1 MRGGDHG
8 GFAVGGRRL
17 GNHQLRWLCAR
28 CAGQAHRKRVRSRR
42 IVLVGRTGMDVAG
55 EEGRAGEAARGS
67 ARSPRRHG
75 RQGEASFLVTLAAV
89 LALAVL
95 ISWPQVCD
103 EVRFFATGSLVD
115 ARGGQPVPQD
125 DAVTP
130 ALDASL
136 VRAAALLPRTAICA
150 VATGAWNR
158 TYFRASYLLMPRRV
172 WPVGPGFADGPL
184 SAAQIAAT
192 MAAHRAN
199 CLLAA
204 AGVPKPVAMRR
215 LAASGGGLA
224 LYVECRCGVD
234 NAPAAA
240 RGQPG
245 LRRSLAREQR
255 R

>member
-1 MRGGDHG
+1 
-8 GFAVGGRRL
+8 
-17 GNHQLRWLCAR
+17 
-28 CAGQAHRKRVRSRR
+28 
-42 IVLVGRTGMDVAG
+42 MDVAG
-55 EEGRAGEAARGS
+55 EEGGAAEAARGR
-67 ARSPRRHG
+67 ALSPRGHG
-75 RQGEASFLVTLAAV
+75 RQGEAGFLVTLAAV

-95 ISWPQVCD
+95 ISWPQVRD

-125 DAVTP
+125 DAITS

-136 VRAAALLPRTAICA
+136 VRAAALLPRTAVCA

-184 SAAQIAAT
+184 SAAQIVTT
-192 MAAHRAN
+192 MATHRAN

-204 AGVPKPVAMRR
+204 AGVPTPVAMRR

-234 NAPAAA
+234 SALSTA
-240 RGQPG
+240 RGRPG
-245 LRRSLAREQR
+245 LRTSSTRGQR